1 MIKFFK
7 KFQDLEISGQKA
19 IYYDKI
25 TREHR
30 VGEIKEQAKKVAKHI
45 KDGDSVLEIAPGAG
59 YLSIEISKLGNYEIT
74 GMDISRDLIEICKQ
88 NASNAGV
95 KKINFLQGN
104 ASNIP
109 FQANKFN
116 FIICVLSFKN
126 FKEPIKALREIHRV
140 LKPGGMA
147 LIMDL
152 NRKASLKTTKKV
164 AENMGLKGITAYIA
178 GAIQR
183 SAAYSRD
190 ELETFISST
199 EFNDY
204 EIRDSDMGFSVYLK
218 KKK

>member
-7 KFQDLEISGQKA
+7 RFQDLEVKGQKA
-19 IYYDKI
+19 RDYDKL

-30 VGEIKEQAKKVAKHI
+30 MGEIKRQAKEVATYI

-59 YLSIEISKLGNYEIT
+59 YLSIELSKLGKFNIT
-74 GMDISRDLIEICKQ
+74 GMDISHDLIEICKQ
-88 NASNAGV
+88 NALEAGARD
-95 KKINFLQGN
+95 ITFLQGN
-104 ASNIP
+104 VSNMP
-109 FQANKFN
+109 FQANRFN

-126 FKEPIKALREIHRV
+126 FKEPSKALEEMYRV

-152 NRKASLKTTKKV
+152 NRKASLQATKKI
-164 AENMGLKGITAYIA
+164 AENMGLKGIPAYIA

-190 ELETFISST
+190 ELETFIAST
-199 EFNDY
+199 EFHNY
-204 EIRDSDMGFSVYLK
+204 EIRESNIGFSVYLK
-218 KKK
+218 K